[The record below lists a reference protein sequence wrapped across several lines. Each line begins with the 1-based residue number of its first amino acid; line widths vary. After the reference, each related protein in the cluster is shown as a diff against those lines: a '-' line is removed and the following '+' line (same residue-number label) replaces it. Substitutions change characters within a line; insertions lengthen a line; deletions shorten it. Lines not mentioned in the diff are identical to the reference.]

1 MGTLLEDFT
10 NKSISLRESPR
21 QHARRISY
29 NKAFKTRFQPVINPK
44 GNSVRVPF
52 IGSDDH
58 ALRLPFGDTDADH
71 LSPTLLTV
79 GVDTIHLSLKM
90 PEVADEWI
98 LKRNPNL
105 KVIRAK
111 NPAQNQVLF
120 RDFNY
125 EPVEGIKAVYREEG
139 ICVSIGPINKSYP
152 RLGIGF
158 LVTFSVAGLHGNGDN
173 TWPADQQGM
182 EAVFDRVQRVLKSI
196 CAGAD
201 LDTAKIC
208 RIDLFKNLILDEPC
222 SAYQPIID
230 RLYLPY
236 KKQQRFPTGG
246 VHTTKRHAVVL
257 YDKKAERKSRGALTA
272 DLPPTLYRSE
282 FQLRSCKKV
291 RAKLHVET
299 ISDVVKMFDRLP
311 GLFARQ
317 FAEILRWDIK
327 QLQAVRPTP
336 GLTCIE
342 AQLRTIER
350 GCGKKGIR
358 LDPMLDLKTIL
369 DSEGI
374 GELGK
379 ALKALPGMDAKYA
392 ANKIRELKK
401 AILRQQVLADEDS
414 VRRYTELRRHA
425 VDPGFRVQ
433 LYKADCEALALGMAT
448 RVQQQRVDEAGQ
460 REAEIRRDKRE
471 RFNQRMDEVAAQLK
485 RIEEARAAARAIREE
500 RASLRNAMVSTRT
513 RRTDR
518 GQALSNASGFAYVG
532 GMRRRSRGGSS
543 RGDPLVG

>member
-10 NKSISLRESPR
+10 NKSISSHGAPR
-21 QHARRISY
+21 QHARRIPY
-29 NKAFKTRFQPVINPK
+29 NKASKARFQPVINPK
-44 GNSVRVPF
+44 GNNVRVPF

-79 GVDTIHLSLKM
+79 GIDTIHLSLQM

-98 LKRNPNL
+98 LKRNPKL
-105 KVIRAK
+105 KVTPAK

-120 RDFNY
+120 RYSNY
-125 EPVEGIKAVYREEG
+125 EPVEGIEAVYREEG
-139 ICVSIGPINKSYP
+139 ICVTIGPINRSCP
-152 RLGIGF
+152 WLGIGF

-173 TWPADQQGM
+173 TWPADQEGM
-182 EAVFDRVQRVLKSI
+182 EAVFDRVRRVLKSI
-196 CAGAD
+196 CARAD

-230 RLYLPY
+230 GLYLPY

-246 VHTTKRHAVVL
+246 THATKRHAVVL
-257 YDKKAERKSRGALTA
+257 YDKRAERKSRRELTA
-272 DLPPTLYRSE
+272 HLPPTLYRSE
-282 FQLRSCKKV
+282 FQLRSCTKV

-311 GLFARQ
+311 GLFAQQ
-317 FAEILRWDIK
+317 FAEVLRWDIK
-327 QLQAVRPTP
+327 QLQAARPTP
-336 GLTCIE
+336 GLTFIE

-350 GCGKKGIR
+350 GCGKKGIH
-358 LDPMLDLKTIL
+358 LDPRLDLKTIL
-369 DSEGI
+369 ESEGI

-401 AILRQQVLADEDS
+401 AILRQRVLAAEDS

-425 VDPGFRVQ
+425 VDPTFRVQ
-433 LYKADCEALALGMAT
+433 LYEADCEALGLETAA
-448 RVQQQRVDEAGQ
+448 RVQRQRVDKAEQ
-460 REAEIRRDKRE
+460 REAEIRRVKWE

-485 RIEEARAAARAIREE
+485 RIKEARAAARAIREE
-500 RASLRNAMVSTRT
+500 RALLQKAMVTTRT

-518 GQALSNASGFAYVG
+518 GRVLSNASGFAYVG
-532 GMRRRSRGGSS
+532 GMRRRSRGVSS